1 MISPMEV
8 VGSTDEILSLPMFP
22 EMGAAQVD
30 YVSDALLEF
39 FAGRQRGS
47 PARVKTALTTA

>member
-1 MISPMEV
+1 MTERAA
-8 VGSTDEILSLPMFP
+8 GEILSLPMFP